1 MYHDIMRTYTLRQA
15 QLKWHPKIKSKSYFS
30 IFIFAGTKP
39 EEYRERGTGQKL
51 KQKTYPSNLCRSK
64 LSFFGQTTIK
74 HIPTI
79 WLHPTCTGALRAKAF
94 VFLNETGIIMSS
106 INKRDHPQCGMFL
119 GINTK
124 QSLTLFCLPEIYT
137 YITSLKALK
146 ADALKHCIP
155 YLHWHIIR
163 SFVTKS

>member
-1 MYHDIMRTYTLRQA
+1 MGAKMYHDIMRTYTLRRQA

-30 IFIFAGTKP
+30 IFIFAGTKS

-64 LSFFGQTTIK
+64 LFFFGQTTIK

-79 WLHPTCTGALRAKAF
+79 WLHPTRTGALTVKAF

-124 QSLTLFCLPEIYT
+124 QSLTLLPAWNIRLYNPFKGFE
-137 YITSLKALK
+137 SRCSKALYS
-146 ADALKHCIP
+146 LLTLT
-155 YLHWHIIR
+155 YN
-163 SFVTKS
+163 